1 MAYRNT
7 SRGDETYS
15 DGRPR
20 AIIRVKFRK
29 SGKICKG
36 YCSGN
41 DENGY
46 CTETSGSYSE
56 TESVDFDFV
65 EKHVNDKDKVSRS
78 GLRKLTTEKCECTGS
93 QYCSGVKVRR
103 EAVSAE
109 MVTKKKK
116 TLRSQYLERCDKA
129 RTK

>member
-1 MAYRNT
+1 MAYRDT
-7 SRGDETYS
+7 SSDDETYHN
-15 DGRPR
+15 GWPR
-20 AIIRVKFRK
+20 AVIRIKFRK

-41 DENGY
+41 DADGAHSV
-46 CTETSGSYSE
+46 TSESYSE
-56 TESVDFDFV
+56 TESVGFDFV
-65 EKHVNDKDKVSRS
+65 EKHVNDKDKVSRA

-116 TLRSQYLERCDKA
+116 TLKSQYLERCEKA
-129 RTK
+129 RAK